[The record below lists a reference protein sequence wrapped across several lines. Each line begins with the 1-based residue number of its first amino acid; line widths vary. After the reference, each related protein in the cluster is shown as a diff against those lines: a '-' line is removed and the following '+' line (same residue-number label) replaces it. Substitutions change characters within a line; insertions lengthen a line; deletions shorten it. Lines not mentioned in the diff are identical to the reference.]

1 MPLLDK
7 GAELISGDVHAVE
20 VSVAIVAFNFFAL
33 DTDLSPGLLVS
44 VLVEVTERDV
54 EDASTEGVSGDL

>member
-7 GAELISGDVHAVE
+7 GAELISGDVHTVE

-33 DTDLSPGLLVS
+33 NTDLSPGLLVS

>member
-7 GAELISGDVHAVE
+7 GAELISGDVHTVE